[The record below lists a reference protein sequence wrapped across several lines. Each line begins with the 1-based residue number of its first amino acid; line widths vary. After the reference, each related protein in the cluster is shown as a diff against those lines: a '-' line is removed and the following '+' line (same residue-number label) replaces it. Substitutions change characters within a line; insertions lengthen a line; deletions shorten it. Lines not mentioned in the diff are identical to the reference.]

1 MRTALSRGQRSV
13 LLLIMLVALV
23 ACGAAPTRQ
32 TSPFPQSTPLPSA
45 NPSASPAGQQ
55 RTPVT
60 DMTSLIAALQERG
73 LTVEEAGTVSQPFF
87 DVEGTTLRVE
97 DADVQV
103 FAFANEE
110 AAQTAMATIGPDG
123 NPSTMMITWVA
134 PPHFYQARRLIV
146 LYVGDDAAMTHALI
160 EALGAQVAGQ

>member
-32 TSPFPQSTPLPSA
+32 TGTSPQSTPLPSA

-134 PPHFYQARRLIV
+134 PPHFYQAGRVIV
-146 LYVGDDAAMTHALI
+146 LYVGDDAAMTHALT
-160 EALGAQVAGQ
+160 ETLGAQVAGQ